1 MSNLIFVAS
10 IIGVLVVMAL
20 GLVGLV
26 RKFYVKVEQG
36 TALIINGLK
45 STPTVSFTGGF
56 IIPVLYKAETMKIS
70 LIAIQVGRKGSE
82 GLICK
87 DNMRADIEV
96 AFYLRVNETEADV
109 LKVAKAVG
117 SARASDKNAVNEL
130 FNAKFSEALKTAGK
144 QFDFLELFEK
154 RQEFRDAVIAII
166 GKDLNGYVLEDVA
179 IDYLEQTK
187 KTDLD
192 ANNIMD
198 VEGIRKITE
207 LTASQNVLT
216 NELEQNE
223 KLAITKK
230 NTEAREALLAMER
243 QQAEAEAKQK
253 REIASIQAR
262 EQAEAQKVIEEQRQI
277 AEQARLA
284 AEEQI
289 KIREQE
295 QHRQVEVAEQNRRR
309 AVVIETER
317 VNRAEEL
324 EKVTTDREV
333 QMQNV
338 ERDKV
343 VEKGRMEVANVVRER
358 TAIEQT
364 VAVAE
369 EKIKETREVSEADR
383 AKQITVKAAEAE
395 AEQQLIRTTRAAE
408 AESRSAEFRAKEITV
423 IADAELSAASKQAE
437 AKRVLADGVRAER
450 AAPGLADAQVQEANA
465 QALEKTG
472 IAEARVLEA
481 KADATYKQGN
491 AEARVTAER
500 LSAEAEGKEKLGLAD
515 ATATRAMGEAEA
527 SAVASRMKAEA
538 EGLTE
543 KFEAMGK
550 MTPEAR
556 QHEEFRMQLET
567 LVRTTLAQLEAGQVV
582 SREKAEV
589 LGAALKSADIKLIGG
604 DGGVFDKLTAGMG
617 VGHAVD
623 GALSSD
629 SLQQLLGLLT
639 SGLSRFGAPADSNR
653 SAG

>member
-1 MSNLIFVAS
+1 
-10 IIGVLVVMAL
+10 
-20 GLVGLV
+20 
-26 RKFYVKVEQG
+26 
-36 TALIINGLK
+36 
-45 STPTVSFTGGF
+45 
-56 IIPVLYKAETMKIS
+56 
-70 LIAIQVGRKGSE
+70 
-82 GLICK
+82 
-87 DNMRADIEV
+87 
-96 AFYLRVNETEADV
+96 
-109 LKVAKAVG
+109 
-117 SARASDKNAVNEL
+117 
-130 FNAKFSEALKTAGK
+130 
-144 QFDFLELFEK
+144 
-154 RQEFRDAVIAII
+154 
-166 GKDLNGYVLEDVA
+166 
-179 IDYLEQTK
+179 
-187 KTDLD
+187 
-192 ANNIMD
+192 
-198 VEGIRKITE
+198 
-207 LTASQNVLT
+207 
-216 NELEQNE
+216 
-223 KLAITKK
+223 
-230 NTEAREALLAMER
+230 
-243 QQAEAEAKQK
+243 
-253 REIASIQAR
+253 
-262 EQAEAQKVIEEQRQI
+262 
-277 AEQARLA
+277 
-284 AEEQI
+284 
-289 KIREQE
+289 
-295 QHRQVEVAEQNRRR
+295 
-309 AVVIETER
+309 
-317 VNRAEEL
+317 
-324 EKVTTDREV
+324 
-333 QMQNV
+333 
-338 ERDKV
+338 
-343 VEKGRMEVANVVRER
+343 MEVANVVRER

-369 EKIKETREVSEADR
+369 EQIKETREVSEADR
-383 AKQITVKAAEAE
+383 AKQVAVKAAEAV
-395 AEQQLIRTTRAAE
+395 AEEQLIRTVKEAE
-408 AESRSAEFRAKEITV
+408 AASSSAGFRAKEITV
-423 IADAELSAASKQAE
+423 IAEAELSAASKQAE

-500 LSAEAEGKEKLGLAD
+500 LAAEAEGKEKLGLAD

-639 SGLSRFGAPADSNR
+639 TGLSRFGAPADSNR